1 MARGAHHR
9 RSQFHLKDDLIF
21 YALTVNTAHN
31 KLKTTKTVKSKAF
44 IPPFQ
49 VNFFDVKGII

>member
-21 YALTVNTAHN
+21 CALTVNTAHN
-31 KLKTTKTVKSKAF
+31 KLKTTEIVKTKAF
-44 IPPFQ
+44 IVPF
-49 VNFFDVKGII
+49 